1 MLKSLTENVNNM
13 QEHLGNG
20 SRKMETLR
28 KSQKGM
34 LQNQNHSNKNED
46 CI

>member
-1 MLKSLTENVNNM
+1 M

-28 KSQKGM
+28 KSQKEM
-34 LQNQNHSNKNED
+34 PEIKNAERKTKTRQTEHSQEGNR
-46 CI
+46 